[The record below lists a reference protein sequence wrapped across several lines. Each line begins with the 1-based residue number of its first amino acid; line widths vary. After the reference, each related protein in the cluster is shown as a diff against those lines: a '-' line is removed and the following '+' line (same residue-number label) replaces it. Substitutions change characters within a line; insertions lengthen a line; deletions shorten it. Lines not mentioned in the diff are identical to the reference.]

1 MDSLQPSLF
10 QQGEDLPL
18 FSQKAPAFRPEEMHE
33 HPGPCDRCGHLPIR
47 GVCLCP
53 ETYTQEEDDRRR
65 REAEKL
71 EAETELMIRQAE
83 RLPPAALGADAPDD
97 PPGELFSRVQ
107 EYTESRKEA

>member
-47 GVCLCP
+47 GECLCP
-53 ETYTQEEDDRRR
+53 G
-65 REAEKL
+65 
-71 EAETELMIRQAE
+71 
-83 RLPPAALGADAPDD
+83 PASLGADAPDD